1 MKYFIILLVVHLCNA
16 VIYKLNDTEL
26 DRFPPVYYLDDYDK
40 CLRKPNAVYCTV
52 DAYLVSDTPSDL
64 LTIIQEYSQHR
75 HSHFNHSQIT
85 YGMCLT
91 STCNNYTNLDRK
103 QNLEK
108 CLNETLLKDYSLK
121 ARVQEL
127 SCTKRDEFQVDAL
140 DRVAAF
146 IFFGILFMNFIGT
159 VYDVFSKESSGFS
172 LLRCFSIRRNM
183 KKLVDTSEKNA
194 SLQNRLN
201 CLDGLRTILLIAI
214 LIGHAFITSIVNV
227 SNTSV
232 VEEIFNYTPLHWIT
246 NLPITMCCF
255 FFISSFVLAYN
266 LQTSDDNYESWTCI
280 GRRMFKRWCRFTPAY
295 AIALLFIMTW
305 YRHLG
310 DGPFWMNIYKD
321 RIEPCRS
328 IGWYNMLYVN
338 NFVDGSV
345 CMVQGWYLAAE
356 MQLHLL
362 GLIVCIFFKGLSRI
376 RVLIVLFIIGLLI
389 PGVLTYI
396 YDLDMQLTPSA
407 ELFRQYFLPDPTFR
421 YVYRHSFTNLACYVM
436 GLAMGLLTYKL
447 QRTNFDIQKYKKWIP
462 LYYSAIILNTGIMYS
477 ASINY
482 QDRPRLSITTRM
494 IMSAVMKPLLTAST
508 SVLAFG
514 VIFKYERS
522 LCGLLEWRGWTVLNR
537 LDYCCYLIN
546 LPFIDY
552 LLGSE
557 ALIRTGYTVKFTA
570 SCGIVIMTL
579 LLALF
584 LWLLVE
590 NPFALITNE
599 LFKGRNHVENG
610 AISKIVANGTSSK
623 LRHGTPSNNVGN
635 GTPSN
640 KVGNGIS
647 LNIIRNGTSSNN
659 VGNGTLSNKV
669 GNGTTSNN
677 VGNRTTS
684 NNVGNDV
691 YLCHKTVNGSASDK
705 KSI

>member
-1 MKYFIILLVVHLCNA
+1 MKYFIILSVVHICNA

-52 DAYLVSDTPSDL
+52 DAYLVSDAPSDL
-64 LTIIQEYSQHR
+64 LTIIKEYSQHR
-75 HSHFNHSQIT
+75 HRHFNHSYIT
-85 YGMCLT
+85 YGICLS
-91 STCNNYTNLDRK
+91 STCNNYTNLNRK

-121 ARVQEL
+121 ARVKKL

-146 IFFGILFMNFIGT
+146 IFFSILLLNVIGT
-159 VYDVFSKESSGFS
+159 VYEVFSKECSGFS
-172 LLRCFSIRRNM
+172 LLRCFSIRRNWN
-183 KKLVDTSEKNA
+183 KLVDTSEKNA

-201 CLDGLRTILLIAI
+201 CLDGLRTILLLAI
-214 LIGHAFITSIVNV
+214 LIGHALITSIVNV

-232 VEEIFNYTPLHWIT
+232 VEKIFDSTPVHSVM

-266 LQTSDDNYESWTCI
+266 LQTSDDNYETWTCI
-280 GRRMFKRWCRFTPAY
+280 GRRMLKRWCRFTPAY
-295 AIALLFIMTW
+295 AVALLFIMTW
-305 YRHLG
+305 YRHQG

-338 NFVDGSV
+338 NFVNGSV
-345 CMVQGWYLAAE
+345 CMLQGWYLAAE
-356 MQLHLL
+356 MQLHFL
-362 GLIVCIFFKGLSRI
+362 GLFVCIFFKGLSRI
-376 RVLIVLFIIGLLI
+376 CVLIVLFIIGLLI

-421 YVYRHSFTNLACYVM
+421 LVYRHSFTNLASYVM

-447 QRTNFDIQKYKKWIP
+447 QKTNFDIQNYKKWIP
-462 LYYSAIILNTGIMYS
+462 LYYSAILLNTGIMYS
-477 ASINY
+477 ASISY
-482 QDRPRLSITTRM
+482 QDRPRLSITTRV

-508 SVLAFG
+508 GVLVFG

-537 LDYCCYLIN
+537 LGYCCHLIN

-557 ALIRTGYTVKFTA
+557 ALMRTGYIVKLTA
-570 SCGIVIMTL
+570 SCGIVTVTL
-579 LLALF
+579 SLALF

-599 LFKGRNHVENG
+599 VFKDRKHVGNG
-610 AISKIVANGTSSK
+610 SISNI
-623 LRHGTPSNNVGN
+623 VGN
-635 GTPSN
+635 GTSLN
-640 KVGNGIS
+640 KVS
-647 LNIIRNGTSSNN
+647 NGTSSNI
-659 VGNGTLSNKV
+659 VGNGTSSNIVGNGTSPNKV
-669 GNGTTSNN
+669 GNGTSSNK
-677 VGNRTTS
+677 
-684 NNVGNDV
+684 VGNDI
-691 YLCHKTVNGSASDK
+691 YLCHKTGNGSASDK